1 MVIVVTGASGMV
13 GSQIVLAL
21 IEAGMGPV
29 RGLYRSAASL
39 QSARR
44 SWEFQG
50 FAARW
55 SEVEWVRTDLE
66 DPLEVEAA
74 LEGADFAVH
83 TAALVSYRKNDEHLM
98 LRSTPLM
105 AEHAINGAL
114 HHGLKGFIHIS
125 SVAVLQGSEMPLD
138 ESADPQRKGL
148 NAYARSKFDAEM
160 QARRGEAEGLNVL
173 ILNPSVVLGLPFWA
187 DGSSRLMR
195 SAAKGLPAV
204 PGGST
209 GWVDLRDV
217 AAAVVHGLRQPS
229 WGERFILS
237 GSNQSFEAFYGGI
250 ADRLLKR
257 RAPVLRARWP
267 FELAWRLLA
276 GVQALGGPTAQLTR
290 DSVRAATSTVGY
302 QNRKATEW
310 GLHFKPFDETLDWIA
325 SSWK

>member
-39 QSARR
+39 ESARR

-55 SEVEWVRTDLE
+55 DEVEWVRTDLE
-66 DPLEVEAA
+66 DPTAVEAA
-74 LEGADFAVH
+74 LEGADYAVH
-83 TAALVSYRKNDEHLM
+83 AAALVSFRKKDEHLM
-98 LRSTPLM
+98 LRGTPLL
-105 AEHAINGAL
+105 AEHMVNAAL
-114 HHGLKGFIHIS
+114 HHGLKGLIHIS
-125 SVAVLQGSEMPLD
+125 SVAVLQGIEMPLD

-173 ILNPSVVLGLPFWA
+173 ILNPSVILGLPFWA
-187 DGSSRLMR
+187 DGSSRLLR

-217 AAAVVHGLRQPS
+217 ATAVVHGLRQPS
-229 WGERFILS
+229 WSERFILS
-237 GSNQSFEAFYGGI
+237 GSNQTFEAFYGGI
-250 ADRLLKR
+250 ADRFGKR
-257 RAPVLRARWP
+257 RAPLLRARWP
-267 FELAWRLLA
+267 LELAWRLLA
-276 GVQALGGPTAQLTR
+276 LIEALGGPTAQLTK

-325 SSWK
+325 SAWK

>member
-1 MVIVVTGASGMV
+1 MV

-55 SEVEWVRTDLE
+55 SEVEWVRADLE
-66 DPLEVEAA
+66 DPTDVESA
-74 LEGADFAVH
+74 LEGADYAVH
-83 TAALVSYRKNDEHLM
+83 AAALVSFRKKDEHLM
-98 LRSTPLM
+98 LRGTPLLV
-105 AEHAINGAL
+105 EHMVNAAL
-114 HHGLKGFIHIS
+114 HQGLKGFIHIS

-173 ILNPSVVLGLPFWA
+173 ILNPSVILGLPFWA
-187 DGSSRLMR
+187 DGSSRLLR
-195 SAAKGLPAV
+195 SASKGLPAV

-209 GWVDLRDV
+209 GWVDLREV

-237 GSNQSFEAFYGGI
+237 GSNQSFEAFYGGV
-250 ADRLLKR
+250 ADRLGKR

-267 FELAWRLLA
+267 LELAWRLLA
-276 GVQALGGPTAQLTR
+276 LIEALGGPTAQLTR
-290 DSVRAATSTVGY
+290 DGVRAATSTVGY

>member
-1 MVIVVTGASGMV
+1 MIVVSGASGMV
-13 GSQIVLAL
+13 GSQIALAL
-21 IEAGMGPV
+21 IEAGIGPV
-29 RGLYRSAASL
+29 RGLYRSKASL
-39 QSARR
+39 DSARR

-50 FAARW
+50 FGPRW
-55 SEVEWVRTDLE
+55 SEVEWVRADLE

-74 LEGADFAVH
+74 LEGADYAVH
-83 TAALVSYRKNDEHLM
+83 AAALVSFRKKDEHLM
-98 LRSTPLM
+98 LRGTPLL
-105 AEHAINGAL
+105 AEHMVNAAL
-114 HHGLKGFIHIS
+114 HQGLKGLINIS
-125 SVAVLQGSEMPLD
+125 SVAVLQGTELPLD

-173 ILNPSVVLGLPFWA
+173 ILNPSVILGLPFWA
-187 DGSSRLMR
+187 DGSSRLLR
-195 SAAKGLPAV
+195 SASKGLPAV

-237 GSNQSFEAFYGGI
+237 GSNQAFETFYGGV
-250 ADRLLKR
+250 ADRLGKR

>member
-1 MVIVVTGASGMV
+1 
-13 GSQIVLAL
+13 
-21 IEAGMGPV
+21 MGPV

-55 SEVEWVRTDLE
+55 SEVEWVRADLE
-66 DPLEVEAA
+66 DPTDVESA
-74 LEGADFAVH
+74 LEGADYAVH
-83 TAALVSYRKNDEHLM
+83 AAALVSFRKKDEHLM
-98 LRSTPLM
+98 LRGTPLLV
-105 AEHAINGAL
+105 EHMVNAAL
-114 HHGLKGFIHIS
+114 HQGLKGFIHIS

-173 ILNPSVVLGLPFWA
+173 ILNPSVILGLPFWA
-187 DGSSRLMR
+187 DGSSRLLR
-195 SAAKGLPAV
+195 SASKGLPAV

-237 GSNQSFEAFYGGI
+237 GSNQAFETFYGGI

-290 DSVRAATSTVGY
+290 DGVRAATSTVGY

>member
-1 MVIVVTGASGMV
+1 MIVVSGASGMV
-13 GSQIVLAL
+13 GSQIALAL
-21 IEAGMGPV
+21 IEAGIGPV
-29 RGLYRSAASL
+29 RGLYRSKASL
-39 QSARR
+39 DSARR
-44 SWEFQG
+44 SWQFQG
-50 FAARW
+50 FGPRW
-55 SEVEWVRTDLE
+55 DEVEWFRADLE
-66 DPLEVEAA
+66 DPTDVESA
-74 LEGADFAVH
+74 LEGADYAVH
-83 TAALVSYRKNDEHLM
+83 AAALVSFRKKDEHLM
-98 LRSTPLM
+98 LRGTPLLV
-105 AEHAINGAL
+105 EHMVNAAL

-173 ILNPSVVLGLPFWA
+173 ILNPSVILGLPFWA

-195 SAAKGLPAV
+195 SASKGLPAV

>member
-39 QSARR
+39 ESARR

-55 SEVEWVRTDLE
+55 SEVDWYLADLE
-66 DPLEVEAA
+66 DPLEVEVA
-74 LEGADFAVH
+74 LEGADYAVH
-83 TAALVSYRKNDEHLM
+83 AAALVSLRTKDEHLM

-105 AEHAINGAL
+105 AEHAVNAAL
-114 HHGLKGFIHIS
+114 HHGLKGFVHLS

-160 QARRGEAEGLNVL
+160 QVRRGEAEGLNVL

-187 DGSSRLMR
+187 DGSSRLLR
-195 SAAKGLPAV
+195 SASKGLPAV

-217 AAAVVHGLRQPS
+217 AAAVVLGLRQPQ

-237 GSNQSFEAFYGGI
+237 GSNQTFEAFYGGI
-250 ADRLLKR
+250 ADRFGKR
-257 RAPVLRARWP
+257 RAPVLRAQWP
-267 FELAWRLLA
+267 LELAWRLLA
-276 GVQALGGPTAQLTR
+276 LIEALGGPTAQLTK
-290 DSVRAATSTVGY
+290 DSVRAATNKGGY
-302 QNRKATEW
+302 RNDKARNW
-310 GLHFKPFDETLDWIA
+310 GIAFRPFDDTLDWVA
-325 SSWK
+325 SPWK

>member
-39 QSARR
+39 ESARR

-66 DPLEVEAA
+66 DPTAVEAA
-74 LEGADFAVH
+74 LEGADYAVH
-83 TAALVSYRKNDEHLM
+83 AAALVSLRKKDEHLM
-98 LRSTPLM
+98 LRGTPLM
-105 AEHAINGAL
+105 AEYVVNGAL
-114 HHGLKGFIHIS
+114 HHGLKGLIHIS
-125 SVAVLQGSEMPLD
+125 SVAVLQGIEMPLD

-173 ILNPSVVLGLPFWA
+173 ILNPSVILGLPFWA
-187 DGSSRLMR
+187 DGSSRLLR
-195 SAAKGLPAV
+195 SASKGLPAV

-209 GWVDLRDV
+209 GWVDLR
-217 AAAVVHGLRQPS
+217 
-229 WGERFILS
+229 
-237 GSNQSFEAFYGGI
+237 
-250 ADRLLKR
+250 
-257 RAPVLRARWP
+257 
-267 FELAWRLLA
+267 
-276 GVQALGGPTAQLTR
+276 TAQLTKE
-290 DSVRAATSTVGY
+290 SVRAATNKGGY
-302 QNRKATEW
+302 RNDKARNW
-310 GLHFKPFDETLDWIA
+310 GIAFRPFDDTLDWVA
-325 SSWK
+325 SPWK

>member
-13 GSQIVLAL
+13 GNQIVLAL
-21 IEAGMGPV
+21 IEAGMGPL

-39 QSARR
+39 ESARR

-55 SEVEWVRTDLE
+55 NEVEWVRTDLE
-66 DPLEVEAA
+66 DPTDVEAA
-74 LEGADFAVH
+74 FEGAEYAVH
-83 TAALVSYRKNDEHLM
+83 AAALVSLRSKDEHLM

-105 AEHAINGAL
+105 AEHAVNAAL

-138 ESADPQRKGL
+138 ETADPQRKGL

-173 ILNPSVVLGLPFWA
+173 ILNPSVILGLPFWG
-187 DGSSRLMR
+187 DGSSRLLR
-195 SAAKGLPAV
+195 SASKGLPAV

-217 AAAVVHGLRQPS
+217 AEAVVHGLRQPS

-237 GSNQSFEAFYGGI
+237 GSNQSFETFYGGI

-257 RAPVLRARWP
+257 RAPVLNARWP

-276 GVQALGGPTAQLTR
+276 AVQALGGPTAQLTR
-290 DSVRAATSTVGY
+290 DSVRAATSRVGY
-302 QNRKATEW
+302 RNRKATEW

-325 SSWK
+325 SPWK

>member
-1 MVIVVTGASGMV
+1 MV

-55 SEVEWVRTDLE
+55 SEVEWVRADLE
-66 DPLEVEAA
+66 DPTDVESA
-74 LEGADFAVH
+74 LEGADYAVH
-83 TAALVSYRKNDEHLM
+83 AAALVSFRKKDEHLM
-98 LRSTPLM
+98 LRGTPLLV
-105 AEHAINGAL
+105 EHMVNAAL
-114 HHGLKGFIHIS
+114 HQGLKGFIHIS

-173 ILNPSVVLGLPFWA
+173 ILNPSVILGLPFWA
-187 DGSSRLMR
+187 DGSSRLLR
-195 SAAKGLPAV
+195 SASKGLPAV

-237 GSNQSFEAFYGGI
+237 GSNQAFETFYGGI

-290 DSVRAATSTVGY
+290 DGVRAATSTVGY

>member
-1 MVIVVTGASGMV
+1 
-13 GSQIVLAL
+13 
-21 IEAGMGPV
+21 
-29 RGLYRSAASL
+29 
-39 QSARR
+39 
-44 SWEFQG
+44 
-50 FAARW
+50 
-55 SEVEWVRTDLE
+55 
-66 DPLEVEAA
+66 
-74 LEGADFAVH
+74 
-83 TAALVSYRKNDEHLM
+83 
-98 LRSTPLM
+98 
-105 AEHAINGAL
+105 
-114 HHGLKGFIHIS
+114 
-125 SVAVLQGSEMPLD
+125 VAVLQGSEMPLD

-173 ILNPSVVLGLPFWA
+173 ILNPSVILGLPFWA

-267 FELAWRLLA
+267 YELAWRLLA
-276 GVQALGGPTAQLTR
+276 GVQALGGPTAQLTK
-290 DSVRAATSTVGY
+290 DSVRAATNKGGY
-302 QNRKATEW
+302 RNGKARNW
-310 GLHFKPFDETLDWIA
+310 GIAFRPFEETLDWIA

>member
-1 MVIVVTGASGMV
+1 MV

-50 FAARW
+50 FGARW

-66 DPLEVEAA
+66 DPTDVESA
-74 LEGADFAVH
+74 LEGADYAVH
-83 TAALVSYRKNDEHLM
+83 AAALVSFRKKDEHLM
-98 LRSTPLM
+98 LRGTPLL
-105 AEHAINGAL
+105 AEHMVNAAL
-114 HHGLKGFIHIS
+114 HHGLKGLIHIS
-125 SVAVLQGSEMPLD
+125 SVAVLQGTELPLD

-173 ILNPSVVLGLPFWA
+173 ILNPSVILGLPFWA
-187 DGSSRLMR
+187 DGSSRLLR
-195 SAAKGLPAV
+195 SASKGLPAV

-209 GWVDLRDV
+209 GWVDVRDV

-237 GSNQSFEAFYGGI
+237 GSNQAFETFYGGV
-250 ADRLLKR
+250 ADRLGKR

-267 FELAWRLLA
+267 LELAWRLLA
-276 GVQALGGPTAQLTR
+276 LIEALGGPTAQLTK
-290 DSVRAATSTVGY
+290 DSVRAATNKGGY
-302 QNRKATEW
+302 RNDKARNW
-310 GLHFKPFDETLDWIA
+310 GIHFKPFDETLDWIA